1 MTDRFYGA
9 LFGLAYGD
17 AISFPALF
25 HRFQA
30 PAIPRK
36 RHNTLWQTNQTHDST
51 NIARLMLPFTHRLS
65 ADLLEPCPTYNTEFA
80 MLTLKALIEET
91 GAVSPRTFL
100 SIWQREVVPNAA
112 QVRSSFSER
121 AAIENLKRGLLP
133 PATGNDNPLHYEDC
147 AAIRAV
153 SIGLYAAGDPDRA
166 VEIAEWDAQISQ
178 AEDGIYAAKAMA
190 ATISVLAAGKPVTE
204 AIARGRQEFP
214 KGSWITQVDSV
225 AQQCAAEVSMPADLV
240 LLLSRRVINT
250 VYSYGN
256 AAPETIPAAFVLA
269 EKCAGDLKLAC
280 AFANQI
286 AKSADSLPALVGAIC
301 GCHQGDQA
309 VTLLWREALNT
320 LRGLCLPFMAGIT
333 ITEYV
338 DRLRARHRQETISAQ
353 QHRT

>member
-1 MTDRFYGA
+1 MTNHFYGA

-36 RHNTLWQTNQTHDST
+36 RHNTLWQTNQNHDST
-51 NIARLMLPFTHRLS
+51 NITRMMLPFTHRLP
-65 ADLLEPCPTYNTEFA
+65 AELLEPCPTYNTEFA
-80 MLTLKALIEET
+80 MLTLKALIEES
-91 GAVSPRTFL
+91 GVISPPTFL
-100 SIWQREVVPNAA
+100 SIWQREVVPNAD

-153 SIGLYAAGDPDRA
+153 PIGLYTAGDPDRA
-166 VEIAEWDAQISQ
+166 AEIAEWDAQITQ

-190 ATISVLAAGKPVTE
+190 AAMALLADGKSVAE

-214 KGSWITQVDSV
+214 QGSWIAQVDSV
-225 AQQCAAEVSMPADLV
+225 AQQCAAEVSTPDDLV

-256 AAPETIPAAFVLA
+256 AAPETIPAAFALV
-269 EKCAGDLKLAC
+269 EKVDGDLKLAT
-280 AFANQI
+280 AYANQI
-286 AKSADSLPALVGAIC
+286 AKSADSLPALVGALC
-301 GCHQGDQA
+301 GCHQGMDA
-309 VTLLWREALNT
+309 ISPLWREALNT
-320 LRGLCLPFMAGIT
+320 LRGLCLPFMANVRLMD
-333 ITEYV
+333 YV
-338 DRLRARHRQETISAQ
+338 DRLRTRQEQREQMA
-353 QHRT
+353 